1 MKEFERQVG
10 KANTVY
16 DFDDKRVQI
25 VFSGSKKEYTW
36 NMFQTMV
43 FMKGYLI
50 FGSEV
55 QPMVSCWVYVTKENE
70 ADLSRLVA
78 ELQSKYKMRLIK

>member
-16 DFDDKRVQI
+16 EFNNKGVEI
-25 VFSGSKKEYTW
+25 VYSGSKKEYSW

-43 FMKGYLI
+43 FMKQYLI

-55 QPMVSCWVYVTKENE
+55 QPMVSFWMYVTKENE
-70 ADLSRLVA
+70 ADLNSLVT
-78 ELQSKYKMRLIK
+78 ELQTEYKMRLIK